1 MLLQIVLL
9 TISIYIPI
17 IPTSIRFTDAM
28 KITTV
33 GIVIIHTE
41 LII

>member
-9 TISIYIPI
+9 AISIYIPI
-17 IPTSIRFTDAM
+17 IPTIIRFTVAM

-33 GIVIIHTE
+33 SIVSIHTE